1 MISKAKTNNF
11 EETFNALQT
20 VVEKLESDEISLEDA
35 VKAYEEGM
43 QMIRQCTTILEKAQ
57 IRIEQLSKDDV
68 GQFNLEDISS
78 SLKE

>member
-1 MISKAKTNNF
+1 MTSKTKKPHF

-20 VVEKLESDEISLEDA
+20 VVEKLESNEISLEDA
-35 VKAYEEGM
+35 LKAYEDGM
-43 QMIRQCTTILEKAQ
+43 QMIRQCTTILEQAQ
-57 IRIEQLSKDDV
+57 IRIEQLSKDDA